1 MKSIALALLLLG
13 GAASAEERFGSKGT
27 ISPAGSVGFSYVASG
42 ASNDY
47 YFASL
52 DPTVMIFLIDGL
64 AVGGSLHLSY
74 RSSPSG
80 WGYGLGPSLGWNLW
94 VGERASFFPQ
104 AVLSANWERFS
115 GVTAHLIT
123 AQAFAPVLFH
133 VVPHF
138 FLGAGPFVLR
148 ELSVTSVAFFVPSG
162 AAIALSRPLQTI
174 VGLQSVIG
182 GWF

>member
-13 GAASAEERFGSKGT
+13 GAASAEDRFGSKGT

-42 ASNDY
+42 SNGS

-52 DPTVMIFLIDGL
+52 DPAAMIFLIDGL

-74 RSSPSG
+74 RSSSSD

-94 VGERASFFPQ
+94 VGERASLFPQ

-115 GVTAHLIT
+115 GMTAHLIT
-123 AQAFAPVLFH
+123 AQVFAPVLFH

-148 ELSVTSVAFFVPSG
+148 ELSVTSLAFVVPSG
-162 AAIALSRPLQTI
+162 DVFPLARPLQTI